1 MTNDLKDN
9 LFVLIKSLT
18 KSEKRQFKLYVG
30 RMDSNEDSK
39 FLNLF
44 NLLDKIKLYDE
55 KIILESKIVSKQ
67 QLSNL
72 KAHLYK
78 QILISLRLNPQHKN
92 VKLHIRGQIDFAT
105 ILYQKGL
112 YKQSLKILDKVKSY
126 ALKYDEN
133 TSAYE
138 IVEFEK
144 LIESLYVTRSLSNR
158 TDELVSQTNHLKQLN
173 DISSSLSNISL
184 QLYEKLIKAGYA
196 KSDSESKE
204 IKSVFK
210 RKIKDFN
217 PKKLGFRE
225 KLIYYQSW
233 VWYSLLVQ
241 DFLSTYKYAS
251 KWINTFNNN
260 PEMIKIH
267 PVYYLKGYNFL
278 LEALSLIK
286 HPSKFKNCLNDMI
299 EVVEDIEFPVN
310 QNLNALIFLYKYN
323 NLFNLHVLEGTFKE
337 SIKVVPEVL
346 DGIEKNKNFIDHHH
360 VMLLYYKIA
369 CMYFTVD
376 EFDKCIEYTN
386 LIMSNKNIK
395 MREDLQCFT
404 RILNLIAHWEAG
416 LDFHLD
422 KIIRETYSYLDK
434 LNDLHE
440 VQKTIL
446 KYLNGLENI
455 YPGEIKNFLRNL
467 YNELKKYEDDPY
479 EKRAFL
485 YLDIISWLE
494 SKIKRKPLQFIIKE
508 KAILINRKEKQTIGL
523 SKESLPL

>member
-1 MTNDLKDN
+1 MTTDIKDN
-9 LFVLIKSLT
+9 LFVLLKSLT

-44 NLLDKIKLYDE
+44 NLLDKMKKYDE
-55 KIILESKIVSKQ
+55 KKIIESNIVTKQ

-92 VKLHIRGQIDFAT
+92 VKLHIRSQIDFAT

-112 YKQSLKILDKVKSY
+112 YKQSLKILDKAKSY

-144 LIESLYVTRSLSNR
+144 LIESLYVTRSLTNR
-158 TDELVSQTNHLKQLN
+158 TNELVTQTNHLKQIN
-173 DISSSLSNISL
+173 DVSSSLSNISL

-204 IKSVFK
+204 IKSIFDE
-210 RKIKDFN
+210 KIKYYIPEN
-217 PKKLGFRE
+217 LGFRE

-233 VWYSLLVQ
+233 VWYSLLAQ
-241 DFLSTYKYAS
+241 DFLSSYKYAS
-251 KWINTFNNN
+251 KWIDTFNNK

-286 HPSKFKNCLNDMI
+286 YPSKFKNRLDDMI
-299 EVVEDIEFPVN
+299 EVVEDESFPVN

-337 SIKVVPEVL
+337 SINIIPEVL

-360 VMLLYYKIA
+360 IMLLYYKIA

-376 EFDKCIEYTN
+376 EFDKCIKYTS
-386 LIMSNKNIK
+386 LIMRNKNIK

-416 LDFHLD
+416 LDFNLD
-422 KIIRETYSYLDK
+422 KIIKETYNYLDK

-455 YPGEIKNFLRNL
+455 YPGEIKGFLRNL

-494 SKIKRKPLQFIIKE
+494 SKIDRKPLQNIIKE
-508 KAILINRKEKQTIGL
+508 KAILNNRKEKQSTVL
-523 SKESLPL
+523 S

>member
-44 NLLDKIKLYDE
+44 NLLDKMRKYDE
-55 KIILESKIVSKQ
+55 KKIIESNIVTKQ

-92 VKLHIRGQIDFAT
+92 VKLHIRSQIDFAT

-112 YKQSLKILDKVKSY
+112 YRQSLKILDKVKSY

-144 LIESLYVTRSLSNR
+144 LIESLYVTRSLTNR
-158 TDELVSQTNHLKQLN
+158 TNELVTQTNHLKQIN
-173 DISSSLSNISL
+173 DVSSSLSNISL

-204 IKSVFK
+204 IKSIFDE
-210 RKIKDFN
+210 KIKYYIPEN
-217 PKKLGFRE
+217 LGFRE

-233 VWYSLLVQ
+233 VWYSLLAQ
-241 DFLSTYKYAS
+241 DFLSSYKYAS
-251 KWINTFNNN
+251 KWIDTFNNK
-260 PEMIKIH
+260 PEMINIH

-286 HPSKFKNCLNDMI
+286 YPSKFKNSLDDMI
-299 EVVEDIEFPVN
+299 EVVEDESFPVN

-337 SIKVVPEVL
+337 SIKIIPEVI
-346 DGIEKNKNFIDHHH
+346 DGIEKNKNFIDQHHI
-360 VMLLYYKIA
+360 MLLYYKIA

-376 EFDKCIEYTN
+376 EFDKCIKYTS
-386 LIMSNKNIK
+386 LIMRNKNIK

-416 LDFHLD
+416 LDFNLD
-422 KIIRETYSYLDK
+422 KIIKETYNYLEK

-455 YPGEIKNFLRNL
+455 YPGEIKGFLRNL

-494 SKIKRKPLQFIIKE
+494 SKIDRKPLQNIIKE
-508 KAILINRKEKQTIGL
+508 KAILNNRKEKHSTVL
-523 SKESLPL
+523 S

>member
-1 MTNDLKDN
+1 MTTNNKDN

-44 NLLDKIKLYDE
+44 NLLDKMRKYDE
-55 KIILESKIVSKQ
+55 NKIIESNIVTKQ

-144 LIESLYVTRSLSNR
+144 LIESLYVTRSLTNR
-158 TDELVSQTNHLKQLN
+158 TDELVTQTNHLKQLN
-173 DISSSLSNISL
+173 DVSSSLSNISL

-204 IKSVFK
+204 IKTIFDE
-210 RKIKDFN
+210 KIKYYN
-217 PKKLGFRE
+217 PENLGFRE

-233 VWYSLLVQ
+233 VWYSLLAQ
-241 DFLSTYKYAS
+241 DFLSSYKYAS
-251 KWINTFNNN
+251 KWIDTFNNK

-286 HPSKFKNCLNDMI
+286 YPSKFKNRLDDMI
-299 EVVEDIEFPVN
+299 KVVEDESFPVN

-337 SIKVVPEVL
+337 SIKIIPEVL

-360 VMLLYYKIA
+360 IMLLYFKIA
-369 CMYFTVD
+369 CMYFTVND
-376 EFDKCIEYTN
+376 YDNCIKYVN
-386 LIMSNKNIK
+386 MIMKNKNIK

-404 RILNLIAHWEAG
+404 RVLNLIAHWEAG
-416 LDFHLD
+416 YDYYLD
-422 KIIRETYSYLDK
+422 KIIRETYNYLDK
-434 LNDLHE
+434 MNDLHE

-455 YPGEIKNFLRNL
+455 YPGEIKGFLRNL
-467 YNELKKYEDDPY
+467 HSELKKFEDDPY

-494 SKIKRKPLQFIIKE
+494 SKINNKPVALIIKE
-508 KAILINRKEKQTIGL
+508 KALLINRKERHTTALI
-523 SKESLPL
+523 

>member
-1 MTNDLKDN
+1 MTNDIKDN

-39 FLNLF
+39 FLKLF
-44 NLLDKIKLYDE
+44 SLLDKMNQYNEKL
-55 KIILESKIVSKQ
+55 ILDNKIVSKQ

-92 VKLHIRGQIDFAT
+92 VKLHIRSQIDFAT

-158 TDELVSQTNHLKQLN
+158 TDELVNQTNYLKELN
-173 DISSSLSNISL
+173 NISSSLSNISL

-196 KSDSESKE
+196 KSDQESSE
-204 IKSVFK
+204 IKQIFTEK
-210 RKIKDFN
+210 LKDYK
-217 PKKLGFRE
+217 PEDLGFRE
-225 KLIYYQSW
+225 KLIYYQSH

-251 KWINTFNNN
+251 KWIETFDKN
-260 PEMIKIH
+260 PDMINIH

-278 LEALSLIK
+278 LESLSLIK
-286 HPSKFKNCLNDMI
+286 YPSKFKSRLNDLLRVI
-299 EVVEDIEFPVN
+299 DYDSFPLN

-323 NLFNLHVLEGTFKE
+323 NIFNLHVLEGTFKE
-337 SIKVVPEVL
+337 SLKIIPEVL
-346 DGIEKNKNFIDHHH
+346 VGIEKNKNLIDHHH
-360 VMLLYYKIA
+360 IMLLYYKIA

-376 EFDKCIEYTN
+376 DYENCIRYTSM
-386 LIMSNKNIK
+386 IIKNKNIK

-422 KIIRETYSYLDK
+422 KIIRDTYNYLDK

-467 YNELKKYEDDPY
+467 YQELKKFEDDPY

-494 SKIKRKPLQFIIKE
+494 SKIDRKPLQDIIKE
-508 KAILINRKEKQTIGL
+508 KAILINRKEKQSTAL
-523 SKESLPL
+523 S

>member
-1 MTNDLKDN
+1 MTTDIKDN

-44 NLLDKIKLYDE
+44 NLLDKMRKYDE
-55 KIILESKIVSKQ
+55 KKIIESNIVTKQ

-92 VKLHIRGQIDFAT
+92 VKLHIRSQIDFAT

-112 YKQSLKILDKVKSY
+112 YRQSLKILDKVKSY

-144 LIESLYVTRSLSNR
+144 LIESLYVTRSLTNR
-158 TDELVSQTNHLKQLN
+158 TNELVTQTNHLKQIN
-173 DISSSLSNISL
+173 DVSSSLSNISL

-196 KSDSESKE
+196 KSDSESRE
-204 IKSVFK
+204 IKSIFDE
-210 RKIKDFN
+210 KIKYYIPEN
-217 PKKLGFRE
+217 LGFRE

-233 VWYSLLVQ
+233 VWYSLLAQ
-241 DFLSTYKYAS
+241 DFLSSYKYAS
-251 KWINTFNNN
+251 KWIDTFNNK
-260 PEMIKIH
+260 PEMINIH

-286 HPSKFKNCLNDMI
+286 YPSKFKNSLDDMI
-299 EVVEDIEFPVN
+299 EVVEDESFPVN

-337 SIKVVPEVL
+337 SIKIIPEVI
-346 DGIEKNKNFIDHHH
+346 DGIEKNKNFIDQHHI
-360 VMLLYYKIA
+360 MLLYYKIA

-376 EFDKCIEYTN
+376 EFDKCIKYTS
-386 LIMSNKNIK
+386 LIMRNKNIK

-416 LDFHLD
+416 LDFNLD
-422 KIIRETYSYLDK
+422 KIIKETYNYLEK

-455 YPGEIKNFLRNL
+455 YPGEIKGFLRNL

-494 SKIKRKPLQFIIKE
+494 SKIDRKPLQNIIKE
-508 KAILINRKEKQTIGL
+508 KAILNNRKEKHSTVL
-523 SKESLPL
+523 S

>member
-1 MTNDLKDN
+1 MTNELKDN

-30 RMDSNEDSK
+30 RMESNENSK
-39 FLNLF
+39 FLKLF
-44 NLLDKIKLYDE
+44 NQLDKMNIYKEDVIIE
-55 KIILESKIVSKQ
+55 KKIVSKV

-92 VKLHIRGQIDFAT
+92 VKLHIRSQIDFAT

-112 YKQSLKILDKVKSY
+112 YKQSLKILDKAKSF

-158 TDELVSQTNHLKQLN
+158 TNELVSQTNHLKEQN
-173 DISSSLSNISL
+173 DINSNLSNISL

-204 IKSVFK
+204 IQNFFSQKIQNFK
-210 RKIKDFN
+210 LES
-217 PKKLGFRE
+217 LGFRE
-225 KLIYYQSW
+225 KLIYYQIW

-241 DFLSTYKYAS
+241 DFLSSYKYAS
-251 KWINTFNNN
+251 KWINTFNKN
-260 PEMIKIH
+260 PDMIKVH
-267 PVYYLKGYNFL
+267 PVFYLKGYNFL
-278 LEALSLIK
+278 LEALALIK
-286 HPSKFKNCLNDMI
+286 HPSEFKNRLSDLINS
-299 EVVEDIEFPVN
+299 VESSSFPVN
-310 QNLNALIFLYKYN
+310 QNLNALIFMYKYN
-323 NLFNLHVLEGTFKE
+323 NLFNLYVLEGNFKD
-337 SIKVVPEVL
+337 SIKIVPEVL
-346 DGIEKNKNFIDHHH
+346 DGIETNKNFIDHHH
-360 VMLLYYKIA
+360 IMLLYYKIA

-376 EFDKCIEYTN
+376 DFDNCIKY
-386 LIMSNKNIK
+386 LSKIMKNKNIK

-404 RILNLIAHWEAG
+404 RVLNLIAHWEAG
-416 LDFHLD
+416 IDFNLD
-422 KIIRETYSYLDK
+422 KIIKDTYNYLDK
-434 LNDLHE
+434 MNDLHE

-446 KYLNGLENI
+446 KYLKGLENI
-455 YPGEIKNFLRNL
+455 YPGEIKGFLRNL
-467 YNELKKYEDDPY
+467 YNELKVYENDPY

-494 SKIKRKPLQFIIKE
+494 SKISSKPVQDIIKE
-508 KAILINRKEKQTIGL
+508 KSLIINRKVK
-523 SKESLPL
+523 

>member
-1 MTNDLKDN
+1 MTTDIKDN

-44 NLLDKIKLYDE
+44 NLLDKMKKYDE
-55 KIILESKIVSKQ
+55 KKIIESNIVTKQ

-92 VKLHIRGQIDFAT
+92 VKLHIRSQIDFAT

-144 LIESLYVTRSLSNR
+144 LIESLYVTRSLTNR
-158 TDELVSQTNHLKQLN
+158 TDELVTQTNHLKQLN
-173 DISSSLSNISL
+173 NVSSSLSNISL

-204 IKSVFK
+204 IKTIFDE
-210 RKIKDFN
+210 KIKYYN
-217 PKKLGFRE
+217 PENLGFKE

-233 VWYSLLVQ
+233 VWYSLLAQ
-241 DFLSTYKYAS
+241 DFLSSYKYAS
-251 KWINTFNNN
+251 KWIDTFNNK
-260 PEMIKIH
+260 PEMINIH

-286 HPSKFKNCLNDMI
+286 YPSKFKNRLDDMI
-299 EVVEDIEFPVN
+299 EVVEDESFPVN

-337 SIKVVPEVL
+337 SINIIPEVL
-346 DGIEKNKNFIDHHH
+346 DGIEKNKNFIDQHHI
-360 VMLLYYKIA
+360 MLLYYKIA

-376 EFDKCIEYTN
+376 EFDKCIKYTS
-386 LIMSNKNIK
+386 LIMRNKNIK

-416 LDFHLD
+416 LDFNLD
-422 KIIRETYSYLDK
+422 KIIKETYNYLEK

-446 KYLNGLENI
+446 NYLNGLENI
-455 YPGEIKNFLRNL
+455 YPGEIKGFLRNL

-494 SKIKRKPLQFIIKE
+494 SKIDRKPLQNIIKE
-508 KAILINRKEKQTIGL
+508 KAILNNRKEKQSTVL
-523 SKESLPL
+523 S

>member
-1 MTNDLKDN
+1 MTTDIKDN

-44 NLLDKIKLYDE
+44 NLLDKMNKYDE
-55 KIILESKIVSKQ
+55 KKIIESNIVTKQ

-144 LIESLYVTRSLSNR
+144 LIESLYVTRSLTNR
-158 TDELVSQTNHLKQLN
+158 TDELVTQTNHLKHLN
-173 DISSSLSNISL
+173 DVSSSLSNISL

-204 IKSVFK
+204 IKTIFDE
-210 RKIKDFN
+210 KIKYFN
-217 PKKLGFRE
+217 PENLGFRE

-233 VWYSLLVQ
+233 VWYSLLAQ
-241 DFLSTYKYAS
+241 DFLSSYRYAS
-251 KWINTFNNN
+251 KWIDTFNKK

-286 HPSKFKNCLNDMI
+286 YPSKFKNRLNDMI
-299 EVVEDIEFPVN
+299 KVVEDESFPVN

-323 NLFNLHVLEGTFKE
+323 NLFNLHVLEGTFKD
-337 SIKVVPEVL
+337 SIKIIPEVL
-346 DGIEKNKNFIDHHH
+346 EGIEKNKNFIDHHH
-360 VMLLYYKIA
+360 IMLLYYKIA

-376 EFDKCIEYTN
+376 DFNNCIRYTS
-386 LIMSNKNIK
+386 LIIRNKNIK

-416 LDFHLD
+416 LDFNLD
-422 KIIRETYSYLDK
+422 KIIKETYNYLDK

-455 YPGEIKNFLRNL
+455 YPGEIKGFLRNL

-494 SKIKRKPLQFIIKE
+494 SKIDRKPLQYIIKE
-508 KAILINRKEKQTIGL
+508 KAILINRKERQSIVL
-523 SKESLPL
+523 S

>member
-1 MTNDLKDN
+1 MTTDIKDN

-44 NLLDKIKLYDE
+44 NLLDKMRKYDE
-55 KIILESKIVSKQ
+55 NKIIESNIVTKQ

-144 LIESLYVTRSLSNR
+144 LIESLYVTRSLTNR

-173 DISSSLSNISL
+173 DVSSSLSNISL

-204 IKSVFK
+204 IKTIFDE
-210 RKIKDFN
+210 KIKYYN
-217 PKKLGFRE
+217 PENLGFRE

-233 VWYSLLVQ
+233 VWYSLLAQ
-241 DFLSTYKYAS
+241 DFLSSYKYAS
-251 KWINTFNNN
+251 KWIDTFNNK

-286 HPSKFKNCLNDMI
+286 YPSKFKNRLDDMI
-299 EVVEDIEFPVN
+299 EVVEDESFPVN
-310 QNLNALIFLYKYN
+310 QNLNALIFLYKNN

-337 SIKVVPEVL
+337 SIKIIPEVL

-360 VMLLYYKIA
+360 IMLLYYKIA

-376 EFDKCIEYTN
+376 EFDKCIKYTS
-386 LIMSNKNIK
+386 LKMRNKNIK
-395 MREDLQCFT
+395 MREEIQSLT
-404 RILNLIAHWEAG
+404 RIQNL
-416 LDFHLD
+416 
-422 KIIRETYSYLDK
+422 
-434 LNDLHE
+434 
-440 VQKTIL
+440 
-446 KYLNGLENI
+446 
-455 YPGEIKNFLRNL
+455 KNNC
-467 YNELKKYEDDPY
+467 
-479 EKRAFL
+479 
-485 YLDIISWLE
+485 S
-494 SKIKRKPLQFIIKE
+494 
-508 KAILINRKEKQTIGL
+508 
-523 SKESLPL
+523 

>member
-1 MTNDLKDN
+1 MTNQLKDN

-39 FLNLF
+39 FLKLF
-44 NLLDKIKLYDE
+44 NLLDKMDSYSEDL
-55 KIILESKIVSKQ
+55 ILKNKIVSKL

-112 YKQSLKILDKVKSY
+112 YKQSLKILDKAKSF

-133 TSAYE
+133 ASAYE

-158 TDELVSQTNHLKQLN
+158 TNELVSQTNHLREQN
-173 DISSSLSNISL
+173 EIYSSLSNISL

-196 KSDSESKE
+196 KSDDESKE
-204 IKSVFK
+204 IKKFFK
-210 RKIKDFN
+210 QKIKSFN
-217 PKKLGFRE
+217 IGELGFRE
-225 KLIYYQSW
+225 TLIYYQIW
-233 VWYSLLVQ
+233 VWYSLLIQ
-241 DFLSTYKYAS
+241 DFLSSYKYAS
-251 KWINTFNNN
+251 KWIDTFNKS
-260 PEMIKIH
+260 PEMIAIH
-267 PVYYLKGYNFL
+267 PVFYLKGYNFL
-278 LEALSLIK
+278 LEALALIK
-286 HPSKFKNCLNDMI
+286 YPSKFKNRLNDLI
-299 EVVEDIEFPVN
+299 NVVEDKSFPRN
-310 QNLNALIFLYKYN
+310 QNLNALIFIYKYN
-323 NLFNLHVLEGTFKE
+323 NLFNLYVLEGDFKD
-337 SIKVVPEVL
+337 SIKIIPKVL
-346 DGIEKNKNFIDHHH
+346 EGIDENKNFIDHHH
-360 VMLLYYKIA
+360 IMLLYFKIA
-369 CMYFTVD
+369 CMYFTVND
-376 EFDKCIEYTN
+376 YDNCIKYVN
-386 LIMSNKNIK
+386 MIMKNKNIK

-416 LDFHLD
+416 HDYNLD
-422 KIIRETYSYLDK
+422 KIIRETYNYLDK
-434 LNDLHE
+434 MNDLHE

-455 YPGEIKNFLRNL
+455 YPGEIKGFLRNL
-467 YNELKKYEDDPY
+467 HSELKKFEDDPY

-494 SKIKRKPLQFIIKE
+494 SKISNKPVAVIIKE
-508 KAILINRKEKQTIGL
+508 KALLINRKEKQTIVQI
-523 SKESLPL
+523 

>member
-1 MTNDLKDN
+1 MTTDIKDN

-44 NLLDKIKLYDE
+44 NLLDKMRKYDE
-55 KIILESKIVSKQ
+55 KKIIESNIVTKQ

-92 VKLHIRGQIDFAT
+92 VKLHIRSQIDFAT

-112 YKQSLKILDKVKSY
+112 YRQSLKILDKVKSY

-144 LIESLYVTRSLSNR
+144 LIESLYVTRSLTNR
-158 TDELVSQTNHLKQLN
+158 TNELVTQTNHLKQIN
-173 DISSSLSNISL
+173 DVSSSLSNISL

-204 IKSVFK
+204 IKSIFDE
-210 RKIKDFN
+210 KIKYYIPEN
-217 PKKLGFRE
+217 LGFRE

-233 VWYSLLVQ
+233 VWYSLLAQ
-241 DFLSTYKYAS
+241 DFLSSYKYAS
-251 KWINTFNNN
+251 KWIDTFNNK
-260 PEMIKIH
+260 PEMINIH

-286 HPSKFKNCLNDMI
+286 YPSKFKNSLDDMI
-299 EVVEDIEFPVN
+299 EVVEDESFPVN

-337 SIKVVPEVL
+337 SIKIIPEVI
-346 DGIEKNKNFIDHHH
+346 DGIEKNKNFIDQHHI
-360 VMLLYYKIA
+360 MLLYYKIA

-376 EFDKCIEYTN
+376 EFDKCIKYTS
-386 LIMSNKNIK
+386 LIMRNKNIK

-416 LDFHLD
+416 LDFNLD
-422 KIIRETYSYLDK
+422 KIIKETYNYLEK

-446 KYLNGLENI
+446 NYLNGLENI
-455 YPGEIKNFLRNL
+455 YPGEIKGFLRNL

-494 SKIKRKPLQFIIKE
+494 SKIDRKPLQNIIKE
-508 KAILINRKEKQTIGL
+508 KAILNNRKEKHSTVL
-523 SKESLPL
+523 S

>member
-1 MTNDLKDN
+1 MTTGIKDN

-44 NLLDKIKLYDE
+44 NLLDKMRKYDE
-55 KIILESKIVSKQ
+55 KKIIESNIVTKQ

-92 VKLHIRGQIDFAT
+92 VKLHIRSQIDFAT

-112 YKQSLKILDKVKSY
+112 YRQSLKILDKVKSY

-144 LIESLYVTRSLSNR
+144 LIESLYVTRSLTNR
-158 TDELVSQTNHLKQLN
+158 TNELVTQTNHLKQIN
-173 DISSSLSNISL
+173 DVSSSLSNISL

-204 IKSVFK
+204 IKSIFDE
-210 RKIKDFN
+210 KIKYYIPEN
-217 PKKLGFRE
+217 LGFRE

-233 VWYSLLVQ
+233 VWYSLLAQ
-241 DFLSTYKYAS
+241 DFLSSYKYAS
-251 KWINTFNNN
+251 KWIDTFNNK
-260 PEMIKIH
+260 PEMINIH

-286 HPSKFKNCLNDMI
+286 YPSKFKNSLDDMI
-299 EVVEDIEFPVN
+299 EVVEDESFPVN

-337 SIKVVPEVL
+337 SIKIIPEVI
-346 DGIEKNKNFIDHHH
+346 DGIEKNKNFIDQHHI
-360 VMLLYYKIA
+360 MLLYYKIA

-376 EFDKCIEYTN
+376 EFDKCIKYTS
-386 LIMSNKNIK
+386 LIMRNKNIK

-416 LDFHLD
+416 LDFNLD
-422 KIIRETYSYLDK
+422 KIIKETYNYLEK

-455 YPGEIKNFLRNL
+455 YPGEIKGFLRNL

-494 SKIKRKPLQFIIKE
+494 SKIDRKPLQNIIKE
-508 KAILINRKEKQTIGL
+508 KAILNNRKEKHSTVL
-523 SKESLPL
+523 S

>member
-1 MTNDLKDN
+1 MTNQLKDN

-39 FLNLF
+39 FLKLF
-44 NLLDKIKLYDE
+44 NLLDKMDSYSEDL
-55 KIILESKIVSKQ
+55 ILKNKIVSKL

-92 VKLHIRGQIDFAT
+92 VKLHIRSQIDFAT

-112 YKQSLKILDKVKSY
+112 YKQSLKILDKAKSF

-133 TSAYE
+133 ASAYE

-158 TDELVSQTNHLKQLN
+158 TNELVSQTNHLREQN
-173 DISSSLSNISL
+173 EIYSNLSNISL

-196 KSDSESKE
+196 KSDDESKE
-204 IKSVFK
+204 IKKFFK
-210 RKIKDFN
+210 QKIKSFN
-217 PKKLGFRE
+217 IGELGFRE
-225 KLIYYQSW
+225 TLIYYQIW
-233 VWYSLLVQ
+233 VWYSLLIQ
-241 DFLSTYKYAS
+241 DFLSSYKYAS
-251 KWINTFNNN
+251 KWIDTFNKS
-260 PEMIKIH
+260 PEMIAIH
-267 PVYYLKGYNFL
+267 PVFYLKGYNFL
-278 LEALSLIK
+278 LEALALIK
-286 HPSKFKNCLNDMI
+286 YPSKFKNRLNDLI
-299 EVVEDIEFPVN
+299 NVVEDKSFPRN
-310 QNLNALIFLYKYN
+310 QNLNALIFIYKYN
-323 NLFNLHVLEGTFKE
+323 NLFNLYVLEGDFKD
-337 SIKVVPEVL
+337 SIKIIPKVL
-346 DGIEKNKNFIDHHH
+346 EGIDENKNFIDHHH
-360 VMLLYYKIA
+360 IMLLYFKIA
-369 CMYFTVD
+369 CMYFTVND
-376 EFDKCIEYTN
+376 YDNCIKYVN
-386 LIMSNKNIK
+386 MIMKNKNIK

-416 LDFHLD
+416 HDYNLD
-422 KIIRETYSYLDK
+422 KIIRETYNYLDK
-434 LNDLHE
+434 MNDLHE

-455 YPGEIKNFLRNL
+455 YPGEIKGFLRNL
-467 YNELKKYEDDPY
+467 HSELKKFEDDPY

-494 SKIKRKPLQFIIKE
+494 SKISNKPVAVIIKE
-508 KAILINRKEKQTIGL
+508 KALLINRKEKQTIVQI
-523 SKESLPL
+523 

>member
-1 MTNDLKDN
+1 MTTDIKDN

-44 NLLDKIKLYDE
+44 NLLDKMRKYDE
-55 KIILESKIVSKQ
+55 KKIIESNIVTKQ

-92 VKLHIRGQIDFAT
+92 VKLHIRSQIDFAT

-112 YKQSLKILDKVKSY
+112 YRQSLKILDKVKSY

-144 LIESLYVTRSLSNR
+144 LIESLYVTRSLTNR
-158 TDELVSQTNHLKQLN
+158 TNELVTQTNHLKQIN
-173 DISSSLSNISL
+173 DVSSSLSNISL

-204 IKSVFK
+204 IKSIFDE
-210 RKIKDFN
+210 KIKYYIPEN
-217 PKKLGFRE
+217 LGFRE

-233 VWYSLLVQ
+233 VWYSLLAQ
-241 DFLSTYKYAS
+241 DFLSSYKYAS
-251 KWINTFNNN
+251 KWIDTFNNK
-260 PEMIKIH
+260 PEMINIH

-286 HPSKFKNCLNDMI
+286 YPSKFKNSLDDMI
-299 EVVEDIEFPVN
+299 EVVEDESFPVN

-337 SIKVVPEVL
+337 SIKIIPEVI
-346 DGIEKNKNFIDHHH
+346 DGIEKNKNFIDQHHI
-360 VMLLYYKIA
+360 MLLYYKIA

-376 EFDKCIEYTN
+376 EFDKCIKYTS
-386 LIMSNKNIK
+386 LIMRNKNIK

-416 LDFHLD
+416 LDFNLD
-422 KIIRETYSYLDK
+422 KIIKETYNYLEK

-455 YPGEIKNFLRNL
+455 YPGEIKGFLRNL

-494 SKIKRKPLQFIIKE
+494 SKIDRKPLQYIIKE
-508 KAILINRKEKQTIGL
+508 KAILINRKEKQSTVL
-523 SKESLPL
+523 S

>member
-1 MTNDLKDN
+1 MTTDIKDN

-44 NLLDKIKLYDE
+44 NLLDKMNKYDE
-55 KIILESKIVSKQ
+55 KKIIESNIVTKQ

-144 LIESLYVTRSLSNR
+144 LIESLYVTRSLTNR
-158 TDELVSQTNHLKQLN
+158 TDELVTQTNHLKNLN

-204 IKSVFK
+204 IKTIFDE
-210 RKIKDFN
+210 KIQYFN
-217 PKKLGFRE
+217 PEDLGFRE

-233 VWYSLLVQ
+233 VWYSLLAQ
-241 DFLSTYKYAS
+241 DFLSSYRYAS
-251 KWINTFNNN
+251 KWIDTFNKK

-286 HPSKFKNCLNDMI
+286 YPSKFKNRLNDMI
-299 EVVEDIEFPVN
+299 KVVEDESFPVN

-323 NLFNLHVLEGTFKE
+323 NLFNLHVLEGTFKD
-337 SIKVVPEVL
+337 SIKIIPEVL
-346 DGIEKNKNFIDHHH
+346 EGIEKNKNFIDHHH
-360 VMLLYYKIA
+360 IMLLYYKIA

-376 EFDKCIEYTN
+376 DFNNCIRYTS
-386 LIMSNKNIK
+386 LIIRNKNIK

-416 LDFHLD
+416 LDFNLD
-422 KIIRETYSYLDK
+422 KIIKETYNYLDK

-455 YPGEIKNFLRNL
+455 YPGEIKGFLRNL

-494 SKIKRKPLQFIIKE
+494 SKIDRKPLQDIIKE
-508 KAILINRKEKQTIGL
+508 KAILINRKERQSIVL
-523 SKESLPL
+523 S

>member
-1 MTNDLKDN
+1 MTTDIKDN

-44 NLLDKIKLYDE
+44 NLLDKMRKYDE
-55 KIILESKIVSKQ
+55 KKIIESNIVTKQ

-158 TDELVSQTNHLKQLN
+158 TDELVNQTNHLKQLN
-173 DISSSLSNISL
+173 DVSSSLSNISL

-204 IKSVFK
+204 IKTIFDE
-210 RKIKDFN
+210 KIKYYN
-217 PKKLGFRE
+217 PENLGFRE

-233 VWYSLLVQ
+233 VWYSLLAQ
-241 DFLSTYKYAS
+241 DFLSSYKYAS
-251 KWINTFNNN
+251 KWIDTFNNK

-286 HPSKFKNCLNDMI
+286 YPSKFKNRLDDMI
-299 EVVEDIEFPVN
+299 KVVEDESFPAN

-337 SIKVVPEVL
+337 SIKIIPEVL
-346 DGIEKNKNFIDHHH
+346 NGIEKNKNFIDHHH
-360 VMLLYYKIA
+360 IMLLYYKIA

-376 EFDKCIEYTN
+376 EYDKCIKYTSV
-386 LIMSNKNIK
+386 IMRNKNIK

-416 LDFHLD
+416 LDFNLD
-422 KIIRETYSYLDK
+422 KIIKETYNYLDK

-455 YPGEIKNFLRNL
+455 YPGEIKGFLRNL
-467 YNELKKYEDDPY
+467 YDELKKYEDDPY

-494 SKIKRKPLQFIIKE
+494 SKIDRKPLQYIIKE
-508 KAILINRKEKQTIGL
+508 KAILINRKEKQSTVL
-523 SKESLPL
+523 S

>member
-1 MTNDLKDN
+1 MTTDIKDN

-44 NLLDKIKLYDE
+44 NLLDKMRKYDE
-55 KIILESKIVSKQ
+55 KKIIESNIVTKQ

-112 YKQSLKILDKVKSY
+112 YKQSLKILGKVKSY

-144 LIESLYVTRSLSNR
+144 LIESLYVTRSLTNR
-158 TDELVSQTNHLKQLN
+158 TDELVNQTNHLKQLN
-173 DISSSLSNISL
+173 DVSSSLSNISL

-204 IKSVFK
+204 IKTIFDE
-210 RKIKDFN
+210 KIKYYN
-217 PKKLGFRE
+217 PENLGFRE
-225 KLIYYQSW
+225 KIIYYQSW
-233 VWYSLLVQ
+233 VWYSLLAQ
-241 DFLSTYKYAS
+241 DFLSSYKYAS
-251 KWINTFNNN
+251 KWIDTFNNK
-260 PEMIKIH
+260 PEMIRIH

-286 HPSKFKNCLNDMI
+286 YPSKFKNRLDDMI
-299 EVVEDIEFPVN
+299 EVVDDQSFPVN

-323 NLFNLHVLEGTFKE
+323 NLFNLHVLEGTFKK
-337 SIKVVPEVL
+337 SIKIIPEVL

-360 VMLLYYKIA
+360 IMLLYYKIA

-376 EFDKCIEYTN
+376 EFDKCIKYTS
-386 LIMSNKNIK
+386 LIIRNKNIK
-395 MREDLQCFT
+395 LREDLQCFT

-416 LDFHLD
+416 LDFNLD
-422 KIIRETYSYLDK
+422 KIIKETYNYLDK

-455 YPGEIKNFLRNL
+455 YPGEIKGFLRNL

-494 SKIKRKPLQFIIKE
+494 SKIDRKPLQNIIKE
-508 KAILINRKEKQTIGL
+508 KAILINRKEKQTTVL
-523 SKESLPL
+523 S

>member
-1 MTNDLKDN
+1 MTTDIKDN

-44 NLLDKIKLYDE
+44 NLLDKMRKYDE
-55 KIILESKIVSKQ
+55 KKIIESNIVTKQ

-144 LIESLYVTRSLSNR
+144 LIESLYVTRSLTNR
-158 TDELVSQTNHLKQLN
+158 TDELVTQTNHLKQLN
-173 DISSSLSNISL
+173 DVSSSLSNISL

-204 IKSVFK
+204 IKTIFDE
-210 RKIKDFN
+210 KIKYYN
-217 PKKLGFRE
+217 PEKLGFRE

-233 VWYSLLVQ
+233 VWYSLLAQ
-241 DFLSTYKYAS
+241 DFLSSYKYAS
-251 KWINTFNNN
+251 KWIDTFNNK

-286 HPSKFKNCLNDMI
+286 YPSKFKNRLDDMI
-299 EVVEDIEFPVN
+299 KVVEDESFPVN

-337 SIKVVPEVL
+337 SIKIIPEVI
-346 DGIEKNKNFIDHHH
+346 DGIEKNKNFIDQHHI
-360 VMLLYYKIA
+360 MLLYYKIA

-376 EFDKCIEYTN
+376 DFDKCIKSVSYT
-386 LIMSNKNIK
+386 
-395 MREDLQCFT
+395 
-404 RILNLIAHWEAG
+404 
-416 LDFHLD
+416 HLTLPT
-422 KIIRETYSYLDK
+422 IYS
-434 LNDLHE
+434 
-440 VQKTIL
+440 V
-446 KYLNGLENI
+446 
-455 YPGEIKNFLRNL
+455 
-467 YNELKKYEDDPY
+467 
-479 EKRAFL
+479 
-485 YLDIISWLE
+485 
-494 SKIKRKPLQFIIKE
+494 
-508 KAILINRKEKQTIGL
+508 
-523 SKESLPL
+523 

>member
-1 MTNDLKDN
+1 MTTDIKDN

-44 NLLDKIKLYDE
+44 NLLDKMRKYDE
-55 KIILESKIVSKQ
+55 KKIIESNIVTKQ

-92 VKLHIRGQIDFAT
+92 VKLHIRSQIDFAT

-112 YKQSLKILDKVKSY
+112 YRQSLKILDKVKSY

-144 LIESLYVTRSLSNR
+144 LIESLYVTRSLTNR
-158 TDELVSQTNHLKQLN
+158 TNELVTQTNHLKQIN
-173 DISSSLSNISL
+173 DVSSSLSNISL

-204 IKSVFK
+204 IKSIFDE
-210 RKIKDFN
+210 KIKYYIPEN
-217 PKKLGFRE
+217 LGFRE

-233 VWYSLLVQ
+233 VWYSLLAQ
-241 DFLSTYKYAS
+241 DFLSSYKYAS
-251 KWINTFNNN
+251 KWIDTFNNK
-260 PEMIKIH
+260 PEMINIH

-286 HPSKFKNCLNDMI
+286 YPSKFKNRLDDMI
-299 EVVEDIEFPVN
+299 EVVEDESFPVN

-337 SIKVVPEVL
+337 SIKIIPEVL

-360 VMLLYYKIA
+360 IMLLYYKIA

-376 EFDKCIEYTN
+376 EFDKCIKYTS
-386 LIMSNKNIK
+386 LIMRNKNIK

-416 LDFHLD
+416 LDFNLD
-422 KIIRETYSYLDK
+422 KIIKETYNYLEK

-455 YPGEIKNFLRNL
+455 YPGEIKGFLRNL

-494 SKIKRKPLQFIIKE
+494 SKIDRKPLQNIIKE
-508 KAILINRKEKQTIGL
+508 KAILINRKEKQSTVL
-523 SKESLPL
+523 S

>member
-1 MTNDLKDN
+1 MTTDVKDN

-44 NLLDKIKLYDE
+44 NLLDKMRKYDE
-55 KIILESKIVSKQ
+55 NKIIESNIVTKQ

-144 LIESLYVTRSLSNR
+144 LIESLYVTRSLTNR
-158 TDELVSQTNHLKQLN
+158 TDELVTQTNHLKQLN
-173 DISSSLSNISL
+173 DVSSSLSNISL

-204 IKSVFK
+204 IKTIFDE
-210 RKIKDFN
+210 KIKYYN
-217 PKKLGFRE
+217 PENLGFRE

-233 VWYSLLVQ
+233 VWYSLLAQ
-241 DFLSTYKYAS
+241 NFLSSYKYAS
-251 KWINTFNNN
+251 KWIDTFNNK

-286 HPSKFKNCLNDMI
+286 YPSKFKNRLDDMI
-299 EVVEDIEFPVN
+299 KVVEDESFPVN

-323 NLFNLHVLEGTFKE
+323 NLFNLHVLEGTFKD
-337 SIKVVPEVL
+337 SIKIIPEVL
-346 DGIEKNKNFIDHHH
+346 EGIEKNKNFIDHHH
-360 VMLLYYKIA
+360 IMLLYYKIA

-376 EFDKCIEYTN
+376 DFNNCIRYTS
-386 LIMSNKNIK
+386 LIIRNKNIK

-416 LDFHLD
+416 LDFNLD
-422 KIIRETYSYLDK
+422 KIIKETYNYLDK

-455 YPGEIKNFLRNL
+455 YPGEIKGFLRNL

-494 SKIKRKPLQFIIKE
+494 SKIDRKPLQYIIKE
-508 KAILINRKEKQTIGL
+508 KAILINRKEKQSTVL
-523 SKESLPL
+523 S

>member
-1 MTNDLKDN
+1 MTTDIKDN

-44 NLLDKIKLYDE
+44 NLLDKMRKYNE
-55 KIILESKIVSKQ
+55 NKIIESNIVTKQ

-158 TDELVSQTNHLKQLN
+158 TNELVSQTIYLKEQN
-173 DISSSLSNISL
+173 DINSGLSNISL

-196 KSDSESKE
+196 KSDIESNE
-204 IKSVFK
+204 IKKFF
-210 RKIKDFN
+210 RQKIQTFQVD
-217 PKKLGFRE
+217 KLGFRE
-225 KLIYYQSW
+225 KLIYYQIW
-233 VWYSLLVQ
+233 VWYSLLIQ
-241 DFLSTYKYAS
+241 DFLSSYKYAS
-251 KWINTFNNN
+251 KWIGTFNNN

-267 PVYYLKGYNFL
+267 PVFYLKGYNFL
-278 LEALSLIK
+278 LEALALIK
-286 HPSKFKNCLNDMI
+286 YPSKFKNHLNDLI
-299 EVVEDIEFPVN
+299 KEVESSSFPTN
-310 QNLNALIFLYKYN
+310 QNLSALIFIYKYN
-323 NLFNLHVLEGTFKE
+323 NLFNLYVLEGNFKD
-337 SIKVVPEVL
+337 SIKIVPEVL
-346 DGIEKNKNFIDHHH
+346 DGINVNKNFIDHHH
-360 VMLLYYKIA
+360 IMLLYYKIA

-376 EFDKCIEYTN
+376 DFENCIKYLN
-386 LIMSNKNIK
+386 MIMKNKNIK

-416 LDFHLD
+416 IDFNLD
-422 KIIRETYSYLDK
+422 KIIKDTYNYLDK
-434 LNDLHE
+434 MNDLHE

-455 YPGEIKNFLRNL
+455 YPGEIKGFLRNL
-467 YNELKKYEDDPY
+467 YNELKEYEEDPY

-494 SKIKRKPLQFIIKE
+494 SKITNKSVQDIIKE
-508 KAILINRKEKQTIGL
+508 KALVINRK
-523 SKESLPL
+523 